1 MSQPGSFV
9 VNCKNYN
16 LIFSRPAVC
25 LAQTAFLMSIGVLSG
40 CAGNDLPCEEILE
53 VKQQHQEC
61 ERLRKTMAKTN
72 YPQQALT
79 AKLRYEEACL
89 NLRYYRDEY
98 DTICKKNETPI
109 GAADKTEQKN
119 QDEN

>member
-1 MSQPGSFV
+1 MLHKHTNPIFTLPTNVLINAFIV
-9 VNCKNYN
+9 V
-16 LIFSRPAVC
+16 
-25 LAQTAFLMSIGVLSG
+25 SISVLSG
-40 CAGNDLPCEEILE
+40 CANSENPCEEILE

-79 AKLRYEEACL
+79 AKLQYEQACL

-98 DTICKKNETPI
+98 DTICKKDETPI
-109 GAADKTEQKN
+109 GAESKN
-119 QDEN
+119 KQNK

>member
-1 MSQPGSFV
+1 MTINSPLTTISKITFV
-9 VNCKNYN
+9 STII
-16 LIFSRPAVC
+16 LM
-25 LAQTAFLMSIGVLSG
+25 LAG
-40 CAGNDLPCEEILE
+40 CASKQNPCEEILE

-61 ERLRKTMAKTN
+61 ERLRKTMERTE

-109 GAADKTEQKN
+109 GAEAKKEQPSKK
-119 QDEN
+119 D

>member
-1 MSQPGSFV
+1 MLSRYRVS
-9 VNCKNYN
+9 KT
-16 LIFSRPAVC
+16 LIIAAKVS
-25 LAQTAFLMSIGVLSG
+25 LLSVIAG
-40 CAGNDLPCEEILE
+40 CANTPDPCEEILE

-61 ERLRKTMAKTN
+61 EKLRKTMAKTN

-98 DTICKKNETPI
+98 DTICKKNEKAI
-109 GAADKTEQKN
+109 GETSKDTAN
-119 QDEN
+119 RP